1 MGLKCRFFW
10 LGVGGAFGI
19 HFLFFSTNQ
28 CWRRSR
34 DWERWHWHL
43 IPQGPKSI
51 LCLRGQACFRKR
63 PSGISNKREVK
74 EVINNHKKKKKK
86 TRQNNEK
93 PPSHNVSPLT
103 FSWKCTLF
111 SGRRVKRSPLKL
123 HSYIVDIKILTL
135 ILQPSTGCASAMY
148 TRTKSA
154 ISQKSPT
161 ICLNSGNSPT

>member
-1 MGLKCRFFW
+1 MRLKCRFFW
-10 LGVGGAFGI
+10 LGEGWAFGI

-51 LCLRGQACFRKR
+51 LRLRGQACSRKR

-74 EVINNHKKKKKK
+74 EVLNNHKTNWKQNK
-86 TRQNNEK
+86 TTKSRHHTMLA
-93 PPSHNVSPLT
+93 P
-103 FSWKCTLF
+103 FF

-123 HSYIVDIKILTL
+123 HSYIFDIKILTL